1 MVQDICDKEIY
12 PARFVALNTQTGE
25 KVRED
30 IYMGHTRL
38 SQPCLAQQT
47 LSPFV
52 LTTVDLVFSGGDAL
66 PIQRPN
72 HATGMHAK

>member
-1 MVQDICDKEIY
+1 
-12 PARFVALNTQTGE
+12 
-25 KVRED
+25 
-30 IYMGHTRL
+30 MGHTRL